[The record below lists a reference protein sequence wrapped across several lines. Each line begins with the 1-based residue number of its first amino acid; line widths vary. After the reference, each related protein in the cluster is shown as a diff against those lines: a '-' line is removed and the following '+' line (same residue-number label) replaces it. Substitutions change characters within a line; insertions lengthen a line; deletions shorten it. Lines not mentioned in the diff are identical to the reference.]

1 MLDGI
6 VVVLFTC
13 ILLAL
18 LHYLPWRGLLRRD
31 LPVLARYVI
40 GVLALAIPLS
50 VLWVVRSDWPNLGLL
65 WAVVIC
71 GGLTV
76 MLLHVLDGYIQ
87 AHGRADI
94 AEEEGRQLRAQTT
107 KRS

>member
-13 ILLAL
+13 VLLAL

-40 GVLALAIPLS
+40 GVLGLVVPVS
-50 VLWVVRSDWPNLGLL
+50 VLWGVRADWSNLVLM

-76 MLLHVLDGYIQ
+76 VLLHILDTSIE

-94 AEEEGRQLRAQTT
+94 AEEEGRQLRGQAN
-107 KRS
+107 KRD